1 MMNQSGGLEPI
12 GKSVEGTSEIYGK
25 SPKQQ
30 QNRLEIIFKN
40 FLCLDLRIKNIHIK
54 L

>member
-1 MMNQSGGLEPI
+1 MMNQSSRFEPI
-12 GKSVEGTSEIYGK
+12 GKSVEDTSEFYGK

-30 QNRLEIIFKN
+30 QNRLEIILKN
-40 FLCLDLRIKNIHIK
+40 FLRLDSRIKNIHIK